1 MKGWLNAL
9 KEYSNNKNVTE
20 CPFCHRKNVEVLE
33 HKGKRNSV
41 TFLCKD
47 CGSSAHYDGII
58 KD

>member
-33 HKGKRNSV
+33 HKGKRNS
-41 TFLCKD
+41 TFMAPPKIWHKKTTGHC
-47 CGSSAHYDGII
+47 
-58 KD
+58 